1 MPGRARRKEY
11 IQQFVASEAIIAA
24 SSKKK
29 DVTTVIRQGL
39 DIVTPLYKSDNEH
52 IKVWVLVGPCKLAK
66 ACRRFLIN
74 PGRDSNQRRGS
85 AERLSCLTL
94 DADGEKKLVRNEP
107 AMRTLIELGKSGGRN
122 MRNRAMAILSNLP
135 NSYDKQGI
143 HPKMFDLAKSSKHH
157 NPEEHELD
165 NKNFADKQV
174 CTISQL
180 NVGPA
185 LAAQSKTESLNTR
198 EPIARVMNDSCKH
211 PQWRG

>member
-1 MPGRARRKEY
+1 MPGRARRKEN

-94 DADGEKKLVRNEP
+94 DADGEKKLVRNKP
-107 AMRTLIELGKSGGRN
+107 AMRTLIELGNSGGRN

-143 HPKMFDLAKSSKHH
+143 HPKMFDLVKSS
-157 NPEEHELD
+157 
-165 NKNFADKQV
+165 KNFADKQV